1 MMWSLDDGET
11 GYVTRLFAG
20 TPFDQPPACDRCGK
34 LEQDCL
40 CPPAPPPPPVRIP
53 PEKQTARIAT
63 EKRKKGKIVTVVRG
77 LSAEGND
84 LTSLLT
90 QLKNSCG
97 AGGTVRDDEV
107 EVQGSHVERVRDVL
121 AKLGY
126 RVR

>member
-1 MMWSLDDGET
+1 
-11 GYVTRLFAG
+11 
-20 TPFDQPPACDRCGK
+20 
-34 LEQDCL
+34 
-40 CPPAPPPPPVRIP
+40 
-53 PEKQTARIAT
+53 
-63 EKRKKGKIVTVVRG
+63 VTVVRG

-97 AGGTVRDDEV
+97 AGGTVRDDEL